1 MLHTVYRKDDSALGQ
16 IGIDSLNLD
25 HSKTGIEGQGQ
36 DGADP
41 SNRMH
46 VLQDDLVQ
54 DKGQSILADEQEGG
68 LDNDFT
74 IEEQAKLM
82 KALNLIN

>member
-1 MLHTVYRKDDSALGQ
+1 MCIRDSRKDDSALGQ

-25 HSKTGIEGQGQ
+25 NSKTRIEGQAQ
-36 DGADP
+36 DP
-41 SNRMH
+41 NQ
-46 VLQDDLVQ
+46 VLVLEDDLVK
-54 DKGQSILADEQEGG
+54 DGDGPSREQQESG

-74 IEEQAKLM
+74 MEEQAKLM